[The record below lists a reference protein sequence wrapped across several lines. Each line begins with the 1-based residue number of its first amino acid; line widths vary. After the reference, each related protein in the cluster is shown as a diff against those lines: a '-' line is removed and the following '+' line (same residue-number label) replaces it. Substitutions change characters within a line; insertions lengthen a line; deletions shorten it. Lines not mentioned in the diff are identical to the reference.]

1 MSFFFLRAYCF
12 FSDIKLDFWIRVFLL
27 VSGFFS
33 VPQKIKKTILAQQSG
48 DPEIGLLL
56 TRGHYIFSKVNL
68 DLEIDSSFSKSISSK
83 DKQGNPKT
91 FNMNVLIVLKYIEN
105 SDVKRETSF
114 SENTTYN
121 NQDDKFSLKNYE
133 DSLKENLTDKII
145 DNILIYLQSTSS
157 NASNAK
163 LTGNIGFTKSTNDN

>member
-1 MSFFFLRAYCF
+1 M
-12 FSDIKLDFWIRVFLL
+12 
-27 VSGFFS
+27 
-33 VPQKIKKTILAQQSG
+33 KIKIIFIITIFIFLTQCGYQSMYS
-48 DPEIGLLL
+48 DQNVNFNIENITITNDLEIGKRVERRLE
-56 TRGHYIFSKVNL
+56 IFEDNKDKAYNL

-105 SDVKRETSF
+105 SDVKRVTSF

>member
-1 MSFFFLRAYCF
+1 M
-12 FSDIKLDFWIRVFLL
+12 
-27 VSGFFS
+27 
-33 VPQKIKKTILAQQSG
+33 KIKIIFIITIFIFLTQCGYQSMYSDQNVNFNIENITISNDLKIG
-48 DPEIGLLL
+48 KRVERRLEI
-56 TRGHYIFSKVNL
+56 FEDNKDKANNL

-105 SDVKRETSF
+105 SDVKRVTSF

>member
-1 MSFFFLRAYCF
+1 M
-12 FSDIKLDFWIRVFLL
+12 
-27 VSGFFS
+27 
-33 VPQKIKKTILAQQSG
+33 KIKIIFIITIFIFLTQCGYQSMYS
-48 DPEIGLLL
+48 DQNVNFNIENITITNDLEIGKRVERRLE
-56 TRGHYIFSKVNL
+56 IFEDNKDKANNL

-105 SDVKRETSF
+105 SDVKRVTSF